1 MTFTAPLAGEARL
14 EPSPTTPPMPSST
27 KPSAPPPGP
36 AQPRRRI
43 APLAIGFVL
52 AVLAP
57 TIAFAWFYLP
67 GFYAVETDDA
77 QVDAHVFSIASKIAA
92 YVAAVNF
99 DDNARVQPG
108 SVLIGLDP
116 RSFEIAVSSAT
127 ADLGS
132 AEANAANIEA
142 QIAEQQSVIAQADA
156 SIVSDQAAVKFAK
169 DDYGRFEKMTAGH
182 ITSVQDAQRAQTVLQ
197 QQTAQLQRD
206 RAAQDAARAHVAVL
220 ETGLRQAQ
228 AAIDR
233 ARAVLAQARLD
244 LSYTKIY
251 AASAGSVADRK
262 VEVGDY
268 VQPGQVLVSVVPDTL
283 YVTANYK
290 ESQLTDVKPGQRV
303 TISIDAFPSVRLTGH
318 VDSLQRGT
326 GSHFALLPPENATGN
341 FVKVVQRV
349 PVKILFDDP
358 PERLRGLA
366 PGMSVET
373 RIDIADPP
381 SWLSFLN

>member
-1 MTFTAPLAGEARL
+1 
-14 EPSPTTPPMPSST
+14 
-27 KPSAPPPGP
+27 
-36 AQPRRRI
+36 
-43 APLAIGFVL
+43 
-52 AVLAP
+52 
-57 TIAFAWFYLP
+57 
-67 GFYAVETDDA
+67 
-77 QVDAHVFSIASKIAA
+77 
-92 YVAAVNF
+92 VAAVNF
-99 DDNARVQPG
+99 DDNGRVQAG

-116 RSFEIAVSSAT
+116 RSFEVAVSGAT
-127 ADLGS
+127 ADLAN

-156 SIVSDQAAVKFAK
+156 AIVSDQAAVKFAK
-169 DDYGRFEKMTAGH
+169 DDYDRFEKMTAGH
-182 ITSVQDAQRAQTVLQ
+182 ITSVQDAQRAQTILQ

-206 RAAQDAARAHVAVL
+206 RAAQGATRAHVAVL

-228 AAIDR
+228 AVTDR

-251 AASAGSVADRK
+251 AASAGTVAGRK

-268 VQPGQVLVSVVPDTL
+268 VQPGQVLVSVVPDAL

-303 TISIDAFPSVRLTGH
+303 TIRIDAFPSLRLTGH

-349 PVKILFDDP
+349 PVKIVLDDL

-381 SWLSFLN
+381 SWLSFLD

>member
-1 MTFTAPLAGEARL
+1 V
-14 EPSPTTPPMPSST
+14 
-27 KPSAPPPGP
+27 P
-36 AQPRRRI
+36 AAPRRRI
-43 APLAIGFVL
+43 APLAIGLAL
-52 AVLAP
+52 AVLVP
-57 TIAFAWFYLP
+57 SVGFAWLYLP
-67 GFYAVETDDA
+67 GFYGVATDDA
-77 QVDAHVFSIASKIAA
+77 AVDAHVYSIASKIAA
-92 YVAAVNF
+92 YVAVVNF

-108 SVLIGLDP
+108 SLLIGLDP
-116 RSFEIAVSSAT
+116 RSFEVAVSGAT
-127 ADLGS
+127 ADLAS

-142 QIAEQQSVIAQADA
+142 QIAEQQSVIGQADA
-156 SIVSDQAAVKFAK
+156 AVVSDQAAVKFAK
-169 DDYGRFEKMTAGH
+169 DDYGRYAKMTAGH
-182 ITSVQDAQRAQTVLQ
+182 ITSAQDAERAETVLQ

-206 RAAQDAARAHVAVL
+206 RAGEDAAHAHVAVL
-220 ETGLRQAQ
+220 ETGLREAQ
-228 AAIDR
+228 AATDR
-233 ARAVLAQARLD
+233 ARAALAQTRLD
-244 LSYTKIY
+244 LSYTRIY

-290 ESQLTDVKPGQRV
+290 ESQLTDVRPGQRV
-303 TISIDAFPSVRLTGH
+303 TIRIDAFPLLRLTGH

-326 GSHFALLPPENATGN
+326 GSQFALLPPENATGN

-349 PVKILFDDP
+349 PVKILLDDP